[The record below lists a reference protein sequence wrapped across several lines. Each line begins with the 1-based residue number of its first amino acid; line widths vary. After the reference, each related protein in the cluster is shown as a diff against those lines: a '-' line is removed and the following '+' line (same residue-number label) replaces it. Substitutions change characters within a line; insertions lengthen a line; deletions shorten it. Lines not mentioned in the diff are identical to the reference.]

1 MEPLYRNITNI
12 DWITVVILG
21 SLALLTVGKYLFK
34 NAFFNFLQLPFNAK
48 YLSWNKKKGRLIQ
61 GFHILL
67 VLFQLIN
74 YALLFFIARSFI
86 RYGTLDTSYEIFL
99 ALILGLLVFLLLKV
113 GLQMGTG
120 YFFENMELM
129 GDLIFEKL
137 TYFNYGSLLAFGGNI
152 LLIYVFPGSISLV
165 YAIVFMVL
173 AMNCIGLVKILRNY
187 QKLIIGNAFYF
198 ILYLC
203 TLEISPIAI
212 IISYLNS

>member
-1 MEPLYRNITNI
+1 MPKTAKFNEV
-12 DWITVVILG
+12 WFVVCVL
-21 SLALLTVGKYLFK
+21 YLFSVERENYLCK
-34 NAFFNFLQLPFNAK
+34 NHMN
-48 YLSWNKKKGRLIQ
+48 LSWNKKKGRLIQ

-120 YFFENMELM
+120 YFFENKELM
-129 GDLIFEKL
+129 TELVFEKM
-137 TYFNYGSLLAFGGNI
+137 TYFNYAGLMVFVGNI
-152 LLIYVFPGSISLV
+152 LAIYIFPGSIPLIYIIIMV
-165 YAIVFMVL
+165 ALIINGIGIVKM
-173 AMNCIGLVKILRNY
+173 LRNY
-187 QKLIIGNAFYF
+187 QKLIMGNTFYF

-212 IISYLNS
+212 ITSYLNS